1 MSISSLYLL
10 LPLQGALLGG
20 IITQGDA
27 LGFELI
33 GPSGRIV
40 YGNYYKYVLIYDAE
54 RSCSPLVGRRADI
67 KWPLH
72 HAGCRGDDM
81 HRRM

>member
-20 IITQGDA
+20 IITQGVA
-27 LGFELI
+27 LGLALV
-33 GPSGRIV
+33 GPSGRIIWGDYFEHLLFYDVGRV
-40 YGNYYKYVLIYDAE
+40 Y
-54 RSCSPLVGRRADI
+54 SPLAGRRADI

-72 HAGCRGDDM
+72 RAGYRCDDM